1 MPIDLQWE
9 PGGVVRTLTGD
20 VTAEALLHSIAAL
33 QNDPRFD
40 ALRFVVEDFSG
51 VDSVQLET
59 GAMDMLV
66 DSAIGAALSN
76 PHIRVAVVTSA
87 QQLRL
92 LVRQFAA
99 QSPYITH
106 TFASLAAARAWIAEG
121 DVEPVPLELVLQTTI
136 HS

>member
-9 PGGVVRTLTGD
+9 PGGVLRTLTGD

>member
-20 VTAEALLHSIAAL
+20 VTAEALLHAIAAL

-40 ALRFVVEDFSG
+40 ALRFVVEDFSR

-76 PHIRVAVVTSA
+76 PHIRVAVVTGTPL
-87 QQLRL
+87 LRT